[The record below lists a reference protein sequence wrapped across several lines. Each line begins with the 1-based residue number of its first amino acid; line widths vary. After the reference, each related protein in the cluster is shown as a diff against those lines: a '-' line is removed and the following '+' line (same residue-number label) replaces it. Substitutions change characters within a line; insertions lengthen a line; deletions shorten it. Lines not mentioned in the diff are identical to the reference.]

1 VSRINTRRL
10 IGADQPLVEHA
21 IENVDQTGV
30 SAPVCNLR
38 DSPYA
43 SLKYS
48 EAVGSIA
55 PVSKPAI
62 EGKGY
67 EELMAENAALRA
79 QLKTGV
85 PARRAPGGRRR
96 TAVPRA

>member
-1 VSRINTRRL
+1 MQIFVPKETAPGETRVP
-10 IGADQPLVEHA
+10 IVPSTVAKLVKLG
-21 IENVDQTGV
+21 QT
-30 SAPVCNLR
+30 
-38 DSPYA
+38 
-43 SLKYS
+43 

-85 PARRAPGGRRR
+85 HARRAPGGRRQ
-96 TAVPRA
+96 TVVPRA